1 MKDRVKSLI
10 KDENLAN
17 KLIKTI
23 LENYEKIKNY
33 KKDMEM
39 ARKIADKE
47 SPQWSYMAIVFV
59 MRRAEF
65 YNNMKALFVV
75 GPSGSGKTTISATL
89 SQTYKETLLR
99 CPTIEP
105 APTPWIFYCRAWL

>member
-47 SPQWSYMAIVFV
+47 SPQ
-59 MRRAEF
+59 
-65 YNNMKALFVV
+65 
-75 GPSGSGKTTISATL
+75 
-89 SQTYKETLLR
+89 
-99 CPTIEP
+99 
-105 APTPWIFYCRAWL
+105 

>member
-1 MKDRVKSLI
+1 MAEILTENESKQLDKFEQIMKDRVKSLI

-47 SPQWSYMAIVFV
+47 SPQ
-59 MRRAEF
+59 
-65 YNNMKALFVV
+65 
-75 GPSGSGKTTISATL
+75 
-89 SQTYKETLLR
+89 
-99 CPTIEP
+99 
-105 APTPWIFYCRAWL
+105 